1 MKVLDINRV
10 SEQPM
15 DVPLMTGGPV
25 TRQSLFNQQNAKSMY
40 ISQINFSKGAR
51 NKFHSH
57 TEEQLLIVTAG
68 KGIVATEQ
76 EEAVVTVGDVILF
89 PAGEKHW
96 HGATKDAAFS
106 HYAISLISNQ
116 TTQLED

>member
-1 MKVLDINRV
+1 MQLFNINKV

-25 TRQSLFNQQNAKSMY
+25 TRQALFNQQNAKSMY

-57 TEEQLLIVTAG
+57 TDEQLLVVTAG

-76 EEAVVTVGDVILF
+76 EEVEVTVGDVILF
-89 PAGEKHW
+89 SPGEKHW
-96 HGATKDAAFS
+96 HGATRDSAFS
-106 HYAISLISNQ
+106 HYAISLINNQ

>member
-1 MKVLDINRV
+1 MQVLNINKV

-25 TRQSLFNQQNAKSMY
+25 TRQALFNQQNAKSMY

-57 TEEQLLIVTAG
+57 TRDQMLIVTGG
-68 KGIVATEQ
+68 KGIVATEAEQ
-76 EEAVVTVGDVILF
+76 KIVKVGDLILV

-96 HGATKDAAFS
+96 DGATEDSDFS
-106 HYAISLISNQ
+106 RMDVIGPGSEL
-116 TTQLED
+116 TQLED